1 MAIVEETLTVC
12 PEAWIKHFRKL
23 LYDNNERNEN
33 TVVAN
38 DFEETENLSDDET
51 LRKTDQ
57 SKRNPRTTDIET

>member
-1 MAIVEETLTVC
+1 MAIEEETLTVY

-23 LYDNNERNEN
+23 LYDNNETNEN